1 MDEFEISAN
10 KYLIK
15 NIRAF
20 YSMAYVGMG
29 NPGNP
34 DYLNTLKNTFNSF
47 AESKLSSAAQE
58 LKRVLLKDFP
68 LVLQSLKL
76 EKATVCVVPRAKAE
90 SAYHANQLLFKSTV
104 CGAISQLKGFEDG
117 ISYLRR
123 RTNTKTMHLRN
134 PIPNYDNDGPE
145 PYPGITTKT
154 CDISVNIKGK
164 NILLVDDIY
173 TPAVNIDE
181 DAIHALINAG
191 AYSVTFYTVAKTGGR
206 S

>member
-1 MDEFEISAN
+1 MNEFEISAN
-10 KYLIK
+10 KYLTK

-29 NPGNP
+29 KPGNP
-34 DYLNTLKNTFNSF
+34 DYLNTLKNTYNSY

-58 LKRVLLKDFP
+58 LKRALLKDFP

-90 SAYHANQLLFKSTV
+90 RAYHANQLLFKSTV

-117 ISYLRR
+117 ISYVRR
-123 RTNTKTMHLRN
+123 HANTKTTHLRN

-145 PYPGITTKT
+145 PYPGITTQT

-181 DAIHALINAG
+181 DAIQALINAG
-191 AYSVTFYTVAKTGGR
+191 AYSVAFYTIAKTGGR